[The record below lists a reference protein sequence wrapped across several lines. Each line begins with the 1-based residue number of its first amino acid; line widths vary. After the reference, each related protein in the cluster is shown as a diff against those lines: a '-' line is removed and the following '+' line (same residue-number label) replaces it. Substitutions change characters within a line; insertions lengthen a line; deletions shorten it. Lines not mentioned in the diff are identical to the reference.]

1 MLKIKHKLMFSNL
14 LLIFFSIFIIIFVNK
29 MSDDKIIEYS
39 TMLASKITKYVVTKA
54 YEPEIFDMNDN
65 LYEIIQGEDGEI
77 KTIIYDTMK
86 VNKLLSSINENVYD
100 MTYDLEALVGPY
112 SDRIGDDAVYLYDS
126 TDPKEV
132 ELLSFLKA
140 RLPGIEGVPYE
151 SEIGRSDYGVYGNRV
166 GDGLI
171 ISTSLDETIG
181 FIRSLESPRIAVTY
195 LDAAALETIKPVLVF
210 SPDWDEIIRGNL

>member
-1 MLKIKHKLMFSNL
+1 MVKRKGLIASLSI
-14 LLIFFSIFIIIFVNK
+14 LLICISSFLVFLFSRPLVVFFTGDVDSSYIARLDKPKRLTSSYRTKTVGNVDENVLNKADLIINHSVIGL
-29 MSDDKIIEYS
+29 D
-39 TMLASKITKYVVTKA
+39 
-54 YEPEIFDMNDN
+54 
-65 LYEIIQGEDGEI
+65 
-77 KTIIYDTMK
+77 
-86 VNKLLSSINENVYD
+86 NENVYD
-100 MTYDLEALVGPY
+100 MPYDLEALVGPY
-112 SDRIGDDAVYLYDS
+112 ADRIGDDAVYLYDS
-126 TDPKEV
+126 TDSKEV

-140 RLPGIEGVPYE
+140 RIPGIEGVPYE

-210 SPDWDEIIRGNL
+210 LPDWDEIIRGNL

>member
-1 MLKIKHKLMFSNL
+1 MNGLS
-14 LLIFFSIFIIIFVNK
+14 S
-29 MSDDKIIEYS
+29 
-39 TMLASKITKYVVTKA
+39 VVAFA
-54 YEPEIFDMNDN
+54 YI
-65 LYEIIQGEDGEI
+65 LYCANGRKSEIIYADEETTPDGKRRLVLKEHYKHWI
-77 KTIIYDTMK
+77 LDNYFVDENVLNKADLIINHSVIGLD
-86 VNKLLSSINENVYD
+86 NENVYD

-112 SDRIGDDAVYLYDS
+112 VDRIGDDAVYLYDS

>member
-1 MLKIKHKLMFSNL
+1 MVKRKGLIASLSI
-14 LLIFFSIFIIIFVNK
+14 LLICISSFLVFLFSRPLVVFFTGDVDSSYIARLDKPKRLTSSYRTKTMENVDENVLNKADLIINHSAIGL
-29 MSDDKIIEYS
+29 D
-39 TMLASKITKYVVTKA
+39 
-54 YEPEIFDMNDN
+54 
-65 LYEIIQGEDGEI
+65 
-77 KTIIYDTMK
+77 
-86 VNKLLSSINENVYD
+86 NENVYD

-132 ELLSFLKA
+132 ELLSFLEA

>member
-1 MLKIKHKLMFSNL
+1 MVKRKGLIASLSI
-14 LLIFFSIFIIIFVNK
+14 LLICISSFLVFLFSRPLVVFFTGDVDSSYIARLDKPKRLTSSYRTKTDENVLNKADLIINHSAIGL
-29 MSDDKIIEYS
+29 D
-39 TMLASKITKYVVTKA
+39 
-54 YEPEIFDMNDN
+54 
-65 LYEIIQGEDGEI
+65 
-77 KTIIYDTMK
+77 
-86 VNKLLSSINENVYD
+86 NENVYD

-112 SDRIGDDAVYLYDS
+112 VDRIEDDAVYLYDS